1 VTALNE
7 QERLVVATIRAF
19 VDDEVRPVVRELE
32 HANEY
37 PEKLIQQ
44 MKELVSSGRP
54 SVRSTADSGLYR
66 LLRPHH
72 LSARARLDEPGR
84 SDGRA

>member
-44 MKELVSSGRP
+44 MKELGVFG
-54 SVRSTADSGLYR
+54 TAIGEEY
-66 LLRPHH
+66 
-72 LSARARLDEPGR
+72 GR